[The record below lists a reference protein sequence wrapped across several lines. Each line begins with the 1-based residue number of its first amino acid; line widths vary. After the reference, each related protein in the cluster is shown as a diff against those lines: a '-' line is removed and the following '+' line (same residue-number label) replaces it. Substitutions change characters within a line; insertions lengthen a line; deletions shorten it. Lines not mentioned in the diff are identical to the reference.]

1 MNLLMSERV
10 VRLRPPAM
18 HSRAYPFRRGLI
30 SNIEHIYGFSLSRWN
45 EKGRKLLSTE
55 SGPWHRQLRDRK
67 EVDGERGTDTT
78 CLHGGPRKCLAHALL
93 TSGTK
98 LENIPVEQ

>member
-1 MNLLMSERV
+1 MSERV

-18 HSRAYPFRRGLI
+18 HSRAYPFSRGLI

-67 EVDGERGTDTT
+67 EVESPSSRVKTKSYT
-78 CLHGGPRKCLAHALL
+78 RRFLL
-93 TSGTK
+93 PLS
-98 LENIPVEQ
+98 L